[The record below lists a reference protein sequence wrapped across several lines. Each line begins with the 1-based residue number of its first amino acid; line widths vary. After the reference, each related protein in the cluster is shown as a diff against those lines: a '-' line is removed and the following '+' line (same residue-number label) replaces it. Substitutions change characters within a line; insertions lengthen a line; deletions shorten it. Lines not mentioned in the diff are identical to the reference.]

1 MHMSAEMLTT
11 LLTGLGLLLSFA
23 GAFAWLIL
31 GMDSVRTELKDD
43 SRSLRTEFKDDLGSL
58 RTELKDALGSLRSEV
73 KSDIRSLRT
82 EVKSDIRSLRTE
94 VKSDIGCLRTDLSTT
109 NRDLRE
115 IRVSVARLEG
125 QIRPGLIRPK
135 IGRASCRERGEGYSG
150 G

>member
-1 MHMSAEMLTT
+1 MSAEMLTT
-11 LLTGLGLLLSFA
+11 LLTGLGILLSFA

-31 GMDSVRTELKDD
+31 RMDSFRTELKDD
-43 SRSLRTEFKDDLGSL
+43 IRSLRTEFKDDLGSL
-58 RTELKDALGSLRSEV
+58 RTELKDDLGSLRS
-73 KSDIRSLRT
+73 

-125 QIRPGLIRPK
+125 QIRPGLIRPN
-135 IGRASCRERGEGYSG
+135 
-150 G
+150 

>member
-1 MHMSAEMLTT
+1 MSAEMLTT
-11 LLTGLGLLLSFA
+11 LLTGLGILLSFA

-31 GMDSVRTELKDD
+31 RMDSFRTELKDD
-43 SRSLRTEFKDDLGSL
+43 IRSLRTEFKDDLGSL
-58 RTELKDALGSLRSEV
+58 RTELKDDLGSLRSEV

-125 QIRPGLIRPK
+125 QIRPGLIRPN
-135 IGRASCRERGEGYSG
+135 
-150 G
+150 